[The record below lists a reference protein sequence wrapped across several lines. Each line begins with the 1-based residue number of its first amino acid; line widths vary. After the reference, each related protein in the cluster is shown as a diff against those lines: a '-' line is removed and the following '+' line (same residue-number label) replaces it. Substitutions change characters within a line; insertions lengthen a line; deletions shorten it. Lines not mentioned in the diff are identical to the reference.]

1 MTSRHENNGEQFDS
15 DLGIPYEFRLS
26 TYSYELPEDLIAQQ
40 PLLIRDQSKL
50 MVIYRQTGELTHHR
64 FSDLVDLLRPDDVL
78 VLNENKVSPGL
89 NKGFKSTGGR
99 VELLVLNPNM
109 NPILDSENQQA
120 VRECMVKSSKR
131 LKTGSKIFVDNHTTL
146 TVKRVVEPG
155 RALIAF
161 PCSNSQFPQFLERFG
176 TTPLPPYIKTPEE
189 SDIQHKLTYQTVYS
203 RFPGSIAAPTAGLHF
218 TSELIEQ
225 LQLKG
230 IGVVRIT
237 LHVGPGTFI
246 PIRTADICSH
256 AMEKEF
262 FEISKEA
269 AQEINESIADGR
281 RIVAV
286 GSTSVRSL
294 ESAAISNNLIRYGQQ
309 YTDLFIK
316 PGFDFKIVKA
326 MITNFHL
333 PNSTLLA
340 LVSSFSSI
348 STIKNAYAEA
358 IKHRYR
364 FFSYGDSSLIV

>member
-1 MTSRHENNGEQFDS
+1 MTPRHKNNDEQCDIDS
-15 DLGIPYEFRLS
+15 GIPYEFRLS

-40 PLLIRDQSKL
+40 PLPIRDQSKL
-50 MVIYRQTGELTHHR
+50 MVIYRQTGALIHHR
-64 FSDLVDLLRPDDVL
+64 FSDLVDLLLPDDVL
-78 VLNENKVSPGL
+78 VLNETKVSPGL
-89 NKGFKSTGGR
+89 IKGFKSTGGR
-99 VELLVLNPNM
+99 VELLALEPNM
-109 NPILDSENQQA
+109 NPILDSDNQQA

-131 LKTGSKIFVDNHTTL
+131 LKIGSKIFVDDHTIL
-146 TVKRVVEPG
+146 TVKRVLEPG

-176 TTPLPPYIKTPEE
+176 TTPLPPYIKTSAD
-189 SDIQHKLTYQTVYS
+189 SDIEHKLTYQTVYS

-218 TSELIEQ
+218 TSELIGK

-246 PIRTADICSH
+246 PIRTADIRSH

-269 AQEINESIADGR
+269 AQEINESIGAGR

-294 ESAAISNNLIRYGQQ
+294 ESAAISNDIIRYGQQ

-316 PGFDFKIVKA
+316 PGYDFKIVKA

-358 IKHRYR
+358 IKYRYR
-364 FFSYGDSSLIV
+364 FFSYGDSSLII

>member
-1 MTSRHENNGEQFDS
+1 
-15 DLGIPYEFRLS
+15 
-26 TYSYELPEDLIAQQ
+26 
-40 PLLIRDQSKL
+40 
-50 MVIYRQTGELTHHR
+50 
-64 FSDLVDLLRPDDVL
+64 
-78 VLNENKVSPGL
+78 
-89 NKGFKSTGGR
+89 
-99 VELLVLNPNM
+99 
-109 NPILDSENQQA
+109 
-120 VRECMVKSSKR
+120 
-131 LKTGSKIFVDNHTTL
+131 
-146 TVKRVVEPG
+146 
-155 RALIAF
+155 
-161 PCSNSQFPQFLERFG
+161 
-176 TTPLPPYIKTPEE
+176 
-189 SDIQHKLTYQTVYS
+189 
-203 RFPGSIAAPTAGLHF
+203 
-218 TSELIEQ
+218 
-225 LQLKG
+225 
-230 IGVVRIT
+230 
-237 LHVGPGTFI
+237 
-246 PIRTADICSH
+246 
-256 AMEKEF
+256 MEKEF